1 MKSRIIADHN
11 CILRL
16 YSLGCFMLNQTMMV
30 LLYLAVFIIA
40 QNQLKKW
47 IRIQAIKKQ
56 VSEVRS
62 RLVTRLISYF
72 MFFVTLSIIAISL
85 GLGYQEVSLFVSSAF
100 AVLGVALFAQW
111 SILSNITAGVLIFFV
126 FPYRIGDR
134 IKIVEKD
141 EDMSGVIVEISLF
154 HILLKRDSGD
164 VMTYPNSLMLQKGVI
179 KLANDAPSKKKVT
192 AKRIIPKRL

>member
-1 MKSRIIADHN
+1 
-11 CILRL
+11 
-16 YSLGCFMLNQTMMV
+16 MLNQTMMV

-47 IRIQAIKKQ
+47 IKIQAIKKQ

-72 MFFVTLSIIAISL
+72 MFFVTLSVIAISL

-134 IKIVEKD
+134 IKIVEKE

-179 KLANDAPSKKKVT
+179 KLANDTPTKKIT
-192 AKRIIPKRL
+192 SAKRVIPKRL

>member
-1 MKSRIIADHN
+1 
-11 CILRL
+11 
-16 YSLGCFMLNQTMMV
+16 MLNQTMMV
-30 LLYLAVFIIA
+30 LLYLGMFIIA

-47 IRIQAIKKQ
+47 IKIQAIKKQ

-72 MFFVTLSIIAISL
+72 MFFVTLSVIAISL

-179 KLANDAPSKKKVT
+179 KLANDAPTKQKVT
-192 AKRIIPKRL
+192 AKRVIPKRL

>member
-1 MKSRIIADHN
+1 
-11 CILRL
+11 L
-16 YSLGCFMLNQTMMV
+16 YSLGRFMLNQTMMV
-30 LLYLAVFIIA
+30 LLYLGVFIIA

-47 IRIQAIKKQ
+47 IKIQAIKKQ

-72 MFFVTLSIIAISL
+72 MFFVTLSVIAISL

-154 HILLKRDSGD
+154 HILLKRESGD

-179 KLANDAPSKKKVT
+179 KLSNDTPIKKKVIP
-192 AKRIIPKRL
+192 KRVIPKRL

>member
-1 MKSRIIADHN
+1 
-11 CILRL
+11 
-16 YSLGCFMLNQTMMV
+16 MLNQTMMV
-30 LLYLAVFIIA
+30 LLYLGMFIIA

-47 IRIQAIKKQ
+47 IKIQAIKKQ

-72 MFFVTLSIIAISL
+72 MFFVTLSVIAISL

-179 KLANDAPSKKKVT
+179 KLANDVPTKQKVT
-192 AKRIIPKRL
+192 AKRVIPKRL